1 MRVIIVDH
9 TQYACQGSRVREKRT
24 FINGRQF
31 VEYTT
36 FGAVDSGTLHLR
48 CIVASLQVHLRSVPK
63 RNLNVIVKNAENGG
77 NRPRHT

>member
-1 MRVIIVDH
+1 MRVIVIEH
-9 TQYACQGSRVREKRT
+9 TQYACQGSRVREKRP
-24 FINGRQF
+24 FINGRQS

-36 FGAVDSGTLHLR
+36 FGTFVSGTLHLR

-77 NRPRHT
+77 HRPCHT